1 MTEIEGEI
9 DMKID
14 PSRAKALSSA
24 ISSVAQRIEGVAGGR
39 NVCHLISSL
48 LFPSFA
54 SPYWRGEADD
64 DLLGIGAVSRCLEA
78 QACF

>member
-48 LFPSFA
+48 PFPSLPFLRL
-54 SPYWRGEADD
+54 SLSERRG
-64 DLLGIGAVSRCLEA
+64 
-78 QACF
+78 